1 MSTLEQI
8 EAAILTL
15 PSNEFQ
21 KLRAWIADLDYQRWD
36 EQLEQDIADG
46 KLDAL
51 AEEAIAEFEAGHCRK
66 I

>member
-8 EAAILTL
+8 ESAILTL

-21 KLRAWIADLDYQRWD
+21 RLREWLWDLDPQHWD
-36 EQLEQDIADG
+36 EQIEQDVVDG

-51 AEEAIAEFEAGHCRK
+51 ALEAIAEFEAGHCRA